1 MENFTKDEY
10 ILHIQRIVDI
20 PIRFSPTEA
29 TWNPLSPTEATW
41 NPLSSSI
48 SIFPNKIQGF
58 Q

>member
-10 ILHIQRIVDI
+10 FLHIQRIVDI
-20 PIRFSPTEA
+20 TIRFSPTEA
-29 TWNPLSPTEATW
+29 TCNPF
-41 NPLSSSI
+41 SSSI